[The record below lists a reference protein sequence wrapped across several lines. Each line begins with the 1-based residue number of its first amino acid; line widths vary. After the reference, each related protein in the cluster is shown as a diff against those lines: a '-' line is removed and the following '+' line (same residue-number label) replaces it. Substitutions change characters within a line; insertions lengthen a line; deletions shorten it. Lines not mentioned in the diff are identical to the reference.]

1 MTKVLIVGSADLG
14 TDLERTILWADG
26 VERALVSTPGGA
38 LEVARAFIP
47 SVVVVD
53 GADAAAALGLISRLR
68 DNAGTRRSSIV
79 VVSRDTALPE
89 EELRQAG
96 ANLVLTGPVDPPLW
110 NTRLGELLI
119 VPRRVRT
126 RLPVRASPRN
136 DEGAGEPVLA
146 VARDISV
153 GGMLLETKA
162 SLAPGTILDLCF
174 TLPGGHGEAKAVGSV
189 VRASRETP
197 GRTGIRFLSFEGD
210 VRDRLHAAL
219 AAVPPER
226 TFGRYEVLGVVGEG
240 SMGRVYRAFDPLAR
254 RIVAVKTLR
263 PEHVSGP
270 EAPEYL
276 LRFRRE
282 AQAAAHL
289 VHPSIVTIFDV
300 GEDYFAMEFLEGATL
315 QAILRERGRLALGEA
330 LRVLGPVAAAMD
342 YAHSKGTIHRDIKP
356 ANLFVLAAGRPKVMD
371 FGVAHLASAVITA
384 SGQVFGSPAYMAPEQ
399 ITKGEVTVATDE
411 FSLAVVAYEVLTGR
425 KPFEGETITPILY
438 SVVNTD
444 PPPPSSWN
452 PDLPRPFDDVFRRA
466 LAKDPTARFPSA
478 GAFVAALSLGAPAGS
493 LAEPV
498 AAGTAASAPRLE
510 LAETVDLKQ
519 SSPFFARRWLARRW
533 AVAALVAVV
542 GLAATAALRSPR
554 ERVTAVPP
562 PPGLEIATHP
572 TDAAVFVDGVH
583 VGNAPLFLSPVPRG
597 VRQVKVAKEGFVPA
611 ELSLE
616 VTGEGPP
623 IPLRFTLQAA
633 TGTLRIESEPSRAS
647 VKLDGLDV
655 GATPLV
661 ALPVTPGGHVL
672 RVESAGFRPWV
683 RKVNA
688 SLGETLQVTARLDR
702 VDDPAAQ
709 KKALRT
715 GGWVQRGDLVE
726 MGPGVT
732 APRRISGN
740 PAPFP
745 EAARKLR
752 LKGTVTV
759 ELTVTETGEVVD
771 PRVVESAGEILD
783 QALLDAV
790 RHWHY
795 EPADLNGLKV
805 RVRIR
810 ESQAF
815 GPPEAQPRPR
825 ARP

>member
-1 MTKVLIVGSADLG
+1 MTKVLIVGPADLG

-189 VRASRETP
+189 VRAWRETP

-219 AAVPPER
+219 ASVPPER

-263 PEHVSGP
+263 SEHVSGP
-270 EAPEYL
+270 EAGEYL

-282 AQAAAHL
+282 AQAAARL
-289 VHPSIVTIFDV
+289 VHPSIFTIFDV
-300 GEDYFAMEFLEGATL
+300 AEDYFTMEFLEGATL
-315 QAILRERGRLALGEA
+315 QAILRERGRLDLEEA
-330 LRVLGPVAAAMD
+330 LRILGPVASAMD

-356 ANLFVLAAGRPKVMD
+356 ANLFVLADGRPKVMD
-371 FGVAHLASAVITA
+371 FGVAHLTSAVITA

-478 GAFVAALSLGAPAGS
+478 GAFVAALGLSAAAA
-493 LAEPV
+493 LAEAVV
-498 AAGTAASAPRLE
+498 AGGATSAPR
-510 LAETVDLKQ
+510 AEPAENVDLKQ
-519 SSPFFARRWLARRW
+519 PSPFFARRWLSRRF
-533 AVAALVAVV
+533 VLPALLPAVV
-542 GLAATAALRSPR
+542 ALAAAAVALRSR
-554 ERVTAVPP
+554 ERITALPP
-562 PPGLEIATHP
+562 PPGLEISTLP
-572 TDAAVFVDGVH
+572 TDAAVFVDGVG
-583 VGNAPLFLSPVPRG
+583 VGNTPLFLTPVARG
-597 VRQVKVAKEGFVPA
+597 LHHVKVTREGFVPA

-623 IPLRFTLQAA
+623 IPLRFTLQPA

-647 VKLDGLDV
+647 VSLDGKDV

-683 RKVNA
+683 RRVNA

-709 KKALRT
+709 KEALRS

-815 GPPEAQPRPR
+815 GPP
-825 ARP
+825 

>member
-1 MTKVLIVGSADLG
+1 MPKVLIVGSADLG

-38 LEVARAFIP
+38 LEVARAFVP

-53 GADAAAALGLISRLR
+53 GADAPAALGLLRRLR
-68 DNAGTRRSSIV
+68 ENAGTRRSSIV
-79 VVSRDTALPE
+79 VVSRQTALPE

-126 RLPVRASPRN
+126 RLPVRAVPRS
-136 DEGAGEPVLA
+136 DEGAGEPILA

-174 TLPGGHGEAKAVGSV
+174 TLPGGEGEAKAVGSV

-197 GRTGIRFLSFEGD
+197 GRTGIRFLSFEGN
-210 VRDRLHAAL
+210 VRDRLHATL

-263 PEHVSGP
+263 PEHVCGP
-270 EAPEYL
+270 EAEEYL

-282 AQAAAHL
+282 AQSAARL

-300 GEDYFAMEFLEGATL
+300 AEDYFTMEFLEGATL
-315 QAILRERGRLALGEA
+315 QAILRERGRLALADA
-330 LRVLGPVAAAMD
+330 LRILGPVASAMD

-356 ANLFVLAAGRPKVMD
+356 ANLFVLADGRPKVMD
-371 FGVAHLASAVITA
+371 FGVAHLTSAIITA

-399 ITKGEVTVATDE
+399 ITKSEVSVATDE
-411 FSLAVVAYEVLTGR
+411 FSLAVVAYETLTGR

-452 PDLPRPFDDVFRRA
+452 PELPRPFDDVFRRA

-478 GAFVAALSLGAPAGS
+478 GAFVAALGLSAPAG
-493 LAEPV
+493 AMPEAV
-498 AAGTAASAPRLE
+498 AAGAATPAARAEP
-510 LAETVDLKQ
+510 AETVDLKQ
-519 SSPFFARRWLARRW
+519 PSPFFARRWPGRRGV
-533 AVAALVAVV
+533 VAATLTVVV
-542 GLAATAALRSPR
+542 GLAAAAVALRSR
-554 ERVTAVPP
+554 ERMTALPA

-572 TDAAVFVDGVH
+572 TDATVFVDGAG
-583 VGNAPLFLSPVPRG
+583 VGNTPLFLTPVPRG
-597 VRQVKVAKEGFVPA
+597 LHHVKVTREGFVPA

-623 IPLRFTLQAA
+623 IPLRFTLQPA

-647 VKLDGLDV
+647 VKVDGRSV
-655 GATPLV
+655 GTTPLV
-661 ALPVTPGGHVL
+661 TLPVAAGAHDL
-672 RVESAGFRPWV
+672 RLESAGYHPWV

-688 SLGETLQVTARLDR
+688 SLGETVQVTARLEH

-709 KKALRT
+709 KEALRT

-726 MGPGVT
+726 IGPGVT
-732 APRRISGN
+732 APRKISGD
-740 PAPFP
+740 PAPSP
-745 EAARKLR
+745 EAARRLSLR
-752 LKGTVTV
+752 GKVTV

-790 RHWHY
+790 RHWRY
-795 EPADLNGLKV
+795 EPADVNGLKV

-815 GPPEAQPRPR
+815 GGT
-825 ARP
+825 AR

>member
-197 GRTGIRFLSFEGD
+197 
-210 VRDRLHAAL
+210 
-219 AAVPPER
+219 VPPER

-371 FGVAHLASAVITA
+371 FGVAHLAS
-384 SGQVFGSPAYMAPEQ
+384 
-399 ITKGEVTVATDE
+399 
-411 FSLAVVAYEVLTGR
+411 
-425 KPFEGETITPILY
+425 
-438 SVVNTD
+438 
-444 PPPPSSWN
+444 
-452 PDLPRPFDDVFRRA
+452 
-466 LAKDPTARFPSA
+466 
-478 GAFVAALSLGAPAGS
+478 
-493 LAEPV
+493 
-498 AAGTAASAPRLE
+498 
-510 LAETVDLKQ
+510 
-519 SSPFFARRWLARRW
+519 
-533 AVAALVAVV
+533 
-542 GLAATAALRSPR
+542 GL
-554 ERVTAVPP
+554 
-562 PPGLEIATHP
+562 H
-572 TDAAVFVDGVH
+572 
-583 VGNAPLFLSPVPRG
+583 
-597 VRQVKVAKEGFVPA
+597 
-611 ELSLE
+611 
-616 VTGEGPP
+616 
-623 IPLRFTLQAA
+623 
-633 TGTLRIESEPSRAS
+633 
-647 VKLDGLDV
+647 
-655 GATPLV
+655 
-661 ALPVTPGGHVL
+661 
-672 RVESAGFRPWV
+672 
-683 RKVNA
+683 
-688 SLGETLQVTARLDR
+688 
-702 VDDPAAQ
+702 
-709 KKALRT
+709 
-715 GGWVQRGDLVE
+715 
-726 MGPGVT
+726 GPGADHEGRGHGGDGRVF
-732 APRRISGN
+732 PRRRG
-740 PAPFP
+740 
-745 EAARKLR
+745 LR
-752 LKGTVTV
+752 GPDGS
-759 ELTVTETGEVVD
+759 E
-771 PRVVESAGEILD
+771 
-783 QALLDAV
+783 AV
-790 RHWHY
+790 R
-795 EPADLNGLKV
+795 
-805 RVRIR
+805 R
-810 ESQAF
+810 
-815 GPPEAQPRPR
+815 
-825 ARP
+825 

>member
-1 MTKVLIVGSADLG
+1 MPKVLIVGSADLS

-26 VERALVSTPGGA
+26 MERALVSTPSGA
-38 LEVARAFIP
+38 LDVARSFVP
-47 SVVVVD
+47 SVVVMD
-53 GADAAAALGLISRLR
+53 GADGPATLSLLRRLR
-68 DNAGTRRSSIV
+68 ENAGTRRSSIV
-79 VVSRDTALPE
+79 VVSRQTDLPE

-119 VPRRVRT
+119 VSRRLRT
-126 RLPVRASPRN
+126 RLPVRVVPRS
-136 DEGAGEPVLA
+136 DDGAGEPILA
-146 VARDISV
+146 EARDISL

-162 SLAPGTILDLCF
+162 SLTPGTILDLRF
-174 TLPGGHGEAKAVGSV
+174 TLPDGEGEAKAVGSV
-189 VRASRETP
+189 VPASHETR
-197 GRTGIRFLSFEGD
+197 GRTGIRFLSFEGN
-210 VRDRLHAAL
+210 VRDRLHATL

-226 TFGRYEVLGVVGEG
+226 TFGRYEVMGEVGEG
-240 SMGRVYRAFDPLAR
+240 SMGLVYRAFDPMAR

-270 EAPEYL
+270 EAEEYL

-282 AQAAAHL
+282 AQAAARL
-289 VHPSIVTIFDV
+289 VHPNIVTIFDV
-300 GEDYFAMEFLEGATL
+300 GEDYFAMELLEGATL
-315 QAILRERGRLALGEA
+315 QAILRERGSLAVGEA

-342 YAHSKGTIHRDIKP
+342 YAHSTGTIHRDIKP
-356 ANLFVLAAGRPKVMD
+356 ANLFVLGDGRPKVMD
-371 FGVAHLASAVITA
+371 FGVAHLTSAVITA
-384 SGQVFGSPAYMAPEQ
+384 IGQVFGSPAYMAPEQ
-399 ITKGEVTVATDE
+399 ITKGEATVATDV
-411 FSLAVVAYEVLTGR
+411 FSLAVVAYEALTGR
-425 KPFEGETITPILY
+425 KPFEGETITPIFY

-478 GAFVAALSLGAPAGS
+478 GAFVAALGLSAAAA
-493 LAEPV
+493 LAEAVV
-498 AAGTAASAPRLE
+498 AGGATSAPR
-510 LAETVDLKQ
+510 AEPAENVDLKQ
-519 SSPFFARRWLARRW
+519 PSPFFARRWLSRRF
-533 AVAALVAVV
+533 VLPALLPAVV
-542 GLAATAALRSPR
+542 ALAAAAVALRSR
-554 ERVTAVPP
+554 ERITALPP
-562 PPGLEIATHP
+562 PPGLEISTLP
-572 TDAAVFVDGVH
+572 TDASVFVDGDG
-583 VGNAPLFLSPVPRG
+583 VGNTPLFLTPVPRG
-597 VRQVKVAKEGFVPA
+597 LHHVKVTREGFVAA

-623 IPLRFTLQAA
+623 IPLRFTLQPA

-647 VKLDGLDV
+647 VSLDGKDV

-661 ALPVTPGGHVL
+661 ALPVKPGGHDL
-672 RVESAGFRPWV
+672 RVEHAGFRPWV

-688 SLGETLQVTARLDR
+688 SLGETVQVTVHLDRLD
-702 VDDPAAQ
+702 DPKAQ
-709 KKALRT
+709 KEALRT

-726 MGPGVT
+726 LGPGVT
-732 APRRISGN
+732 APRKISGD
-740 PAPFP
+740 PAPP
-745 EAARKLR
+745 PDAARRLR
-752 LKGTVTV
+752 LKGKVTV

-771 PRVVESAGEILD
+771 ARVVESAGEILD

-810 ESQAF
+810 ETQAF
-815 GPPEAQPRPR
+815 GGTVR
-825 ARP
+825 

>member
-189 VRASRETP
+189 V
-197 GRTGIRFLSFEGD
+197 
-210 VRDRLHAAL
+210 
-219 AAVPPER
+219 
-226 TFGRYEVLGVVGEG
+226 GEG

-411 FSLAVVAYEVLTGR
+411 FSLAVVAYEALTGR
-425 KPFEGETITPILY
+425 KPFEGETITPIFY

-661 ALPVTPGGHVL
+661 ARCVKPGGHDL

-688 SLGETLQVTARLDR
+688 SLGQTLQVTARLDR

-810 ESQAF
+810 ETQAF
-815 GPPEAQPRPR
+815 GGTVR
-825 ARP
+825 